1 MEHVLSLNC
10 QFNLINS
17 TSVRI
22 FSTYRIDM
30 PDTNE
35 TSKASSSSTVMKTVA
50 GIAIGAA
57 VALGA
62 YFVGRE
68 TGQEET
74 KQRYQHRVNYA
85 QNITPKANKDDN
97 DDGDEKISKDCDIC
111 KESFKQL
118 MNSGEELHSTPCGHV
133 FCKNCIDASL
143 RIYARCPACNEE
155 LSPGQTHR
163 IYL

>member
-1 MEHVLSLNC
+1 
-10 QFNLINS
+10 
-17 TSVRI
+17 
-22 FSTYRIDM
+22 M
-30 PDTNE
+30 PDTNNE
-35 TSKASSSSTVMKTVA
+35 SSKASSNSTVLKTVA

-62 YFVGRE
+62 YFIGRE
-68 TGQEET
+68 EGQEEA

-85 QNITPKANKDDN
+85 QNITPKADKFED

-111 KESFKQL
+111 KVSFKQL
-118 MNSGEELHSTPCGHV
+118 MNKDVELHSTPCGHI
-133 FCKNCIDASL
+133 FCKDCIDASL
-143 RIYARCPACNEE
+143 RIYARCPVCNEE